1 MKRPAST
8 PVPIELGRLGPVV
21 GYHLRRAQLR
31 AYDNF
36 PAEARKRGVTP
47 PHVAVLLLV
56 EANPGIKQT
65 TLAKVLGLERSTMV
79 RMVDR
84 LEAAAL
90 IERGSSRS
98 DRRIAPPV
106 LTARGRAFIE
116 TILPK
121 VLDSE
126 RALLAPLTAPE
137 RATLLRLLRKL
148 HLRNA

>member
-1 MKRPAST
+1 
-8 PVPIELGRLGPVV
+8 
-21 GYHLRRAQLR
+21 
-31 AYDNF
+31 
-36 PAEARKRGVTP
+36 
-47 PHVAVLLLV
+47 
-56 EANPGIKQT
+56 
-65 TLAKVLGLERSTMV
+65 MV

-121 VLDSE
+121 VLESE

-148 HLRNA
+148 HVGKT

>member
-1 MKRPAST
+1 VSE
-8 PVPIELGRLGPVV
+8 PIALGRLTQVV

-31 AYDNF
+31 AYDLF
-36 PAEARKRGVTP
+36 PAAAKRGLTP

-65 TLAKVLGLERSTMV
+65 TLAKVLGLDRSTMV

-84 LEAAAL
+84 LEEAKL

-106 LTARGRAFIE
+106 LTARGRAFIDGL
-116 TILPK
+116 LPK
-121 VLDSE
+121 ILESE
-126 RALLAPLTAPE
+126 QELLAPLTATE
-137 RATLLRLLRKL
+137 RGTLLRLLAKL
-148 HLRNA
+148 TAGRRS